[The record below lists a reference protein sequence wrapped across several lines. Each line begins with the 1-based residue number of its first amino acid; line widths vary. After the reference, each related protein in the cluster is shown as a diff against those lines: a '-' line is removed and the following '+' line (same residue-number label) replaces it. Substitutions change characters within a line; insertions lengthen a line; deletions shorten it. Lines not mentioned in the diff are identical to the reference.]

1 MKLFKNIRGLAVIIG
16 GMLKLS
22 KNAKAIEA
30 AKARGDYE
38 TERAEILNACQI
50 WSTHIVEKLNVH
62 INIIGAEKLPKS
74 GPVVYIANHQSYAD
88 ILTFLYCVKN
98 HQVAFIAKDALQKIP
113 IFGKWIERIRGIF
126 MHREDARSSLQT
138 IKEGVQYLNDGFSL
152 IIFPE
157 GTRSHSSQMAEF
169 KAGSFKLATKAKV
182 PIVPVTL
189 DGGYHMYEETGAIL
203 PGQTI
208 TFTVH
213 DPIETAGMSRQEMA
227 DIHTQVEEIVRS
239 ALPQQQ

>member
-1 MKLFKNIRGLAVIIG
+1 MKLFKNIYGLFVIVG

-38 TERAEILNACQI
+38 AERAEILKACQL

-62 INIIGAEKLPKS
+62 INIIGEEKLPKN
-74 GPVVYIANHQSYAD
+74 GPVVFIANHQSYAD
-88 ILTFLYCVKN
+88 ILTFLYCIKN
-98 HQVAFIAKDALQKIP
+98 HQVAFIAKDALEKIP
-113 IFGKWIERIRGIF
+113 IFGKWIKRIRGIF
-126 MHREDARSSLQT
+126 MHREDARSSLMT
-138 IKEGVQYLNDGFSL
+138 IKQGVQYLNDGFSL

-189 DGGYHMYEETGAIL
+189 DGGYHMYEETGAVL

-208 TFTVH
+208 NFIVH

-227 DIHTQVEEIVRS
+227 DIHTKVEEIVRS
-239 ALPQQQ
+239 GLPQ

>member
-1 MKLFKNIRGLAVIIG
+1 MKLFKNIYGLFVIVG

-22 KNAKAIEA
+22 KNARAIEA

-38 TERAEILNACQI
+38 TERAEILKACQL

-62 INIIGAEKLPKS
+62 INIIGEEKLPKH
-74 GPVVYIANHQSYAD
+74 GPVVFIANHQSYAD
-88 ILTFLYCVKN
+88 ILTFLYCIKN
-98 HQVAFIAKDALQKIP
+98 HQVAFIAKDALEKIP
-113 IFGKWIERIRGIF
+113 IFGKWINRIRGIF
-126 MHREDARSSLQT
+126 MHREDARSSLMT
-138 IKEGVQYLNDGFSL
+138 IKQGVQYLNDGFSL

-189 DGGYHMYEETGAIL
+189 DGGYHMYEETGAVL

-213 DPIETAGMSRQEMA
+213 DPIETANMSRQEMA
-227 DIHTQVEEIVRS
+227 DIHTKVEEIVRS
-239 ALPQQQ
+239 GLPQ